1 MAGSSRTTASKR
13 QKERARQ
20 EKRQEKAQKK
30 AQRKLQQEQ
39 PAAAERQPELTVTY
53 DAEGQPEG
61 FNFHDF

>member
-1 MAGSSRTTASKR
+1 MAGKSRPTASKR

-39 PAAAERQPELTVTY
+39 SLESERPAIVTVTY

-61 FNFHDF
+61 LNFHDF

>member
-1 MAGSSRTTASKR
+1 MGNPGSTASKR

-39 PAAAERQPELTVTY
+39 PVAGERPAQPTVTY
-53 DAEGQPEG
+53 DEEGRPEG
-61 FNFHDF
+61 LNFHDF